1 MGLCTS
7 ILQLHE
13 DALLMFIKVTPGR
26 TAYEAFV
33 CFCNFLNK
41 SVFYV
46 FYSLNIRMMQAY
58 YATYNDLFK
67 YNLPKLHRH
76 FHSCGLTPDLYLLDW
91 IYTLFSKCPC
101 QSIGNPMKRYWN
113 TTISK
118 FLTKL
123 PDNMDAD
130 KLFKSIAQMSVSIY
144 RKSYETIL
152 EHHKNVFEWKT
163 SSSSDLDL
171 ASPGRPPSKTS
182 SSSSG
187 LFKWNLF
194 SRHFEPPCMADNSD
208 GLSVH
213 SNSSTLSN
221 HSIPR
226 DTSHE
231 TLTISSTA
239 LIPHDRPKELPAKSE
254 EERLKHE
261 KEYLKMLENIKK
273 KEEQESKMKKKQL
286 ELQLKNEEQQA
297 NAVKI
302 WTQEILPHWESMR
315 GSRKARDLWWK
326 GLPPCVRSKVW
337 YLSIGNEL
345 GITRQIYD
353 QCMKDAEAR
362 SQVNYSPGEELV
374 LSHKEYIFSILDEL
388 SHTKL
393 IKSMQEY
400 IFSILDELSHT
411 KLIKSMQYAVNTINN
426 QMLYDNTITQIRLD
440 ISRTFPHLCLFQNE
454 GPYYNTLHYMLASYV
469 SYNTRISYVQGM
481 SYICALF
488 ILNISTAYEA
498 FVCFCNFLNKSV
510 FYVFYSLNIRMMQ
523 AYYATYNDLF
533 KYNLPK
539 LHRHFHSCGL
549 TPDLYLLD
557 WIYTLFSKA
566 MGLDLVCKIW
576 DLVMRDGEVFIFR
589 AALGILQL
597 HEDALLEMD
606 FLQGSKF
613 LTKLPDNMD
622 ADKLFKSIA
631 QMSVSI
637 YRKSYETIL
646 EHHKSYV

>member
-1 MGLCTS
+1 MSSHLKNINSIAENKHLLDQDQLNGLNNNVTNDINLPLNGLRLTEQSMEAYGGSDSNVNRSDYTKCDTS
-7 ILQLHE
+7 ASFNRCATDSAMNKSNIEKRDRKSSYVRSHCRNSSY
-13 DALLMFIKVTPGR
+13 DGLLMHSR
-26 TAYEAFV
+26 HNSES
-33 CFCNFLNK
+33 CS
-41 SVFYV
+41 SVG
-46 FYSLNIRMMQAY
+46 S
-58 YATYNDLFK
+58 TSSSS
-67 YNLPKLHRH
+67 
-76 FHSCGLTPDLYLLDW
+76 HSRQNSGDSGS
-91 IYTLFSKCPC
+91 LFS
-101 QSIGNPMKRYWN
+101 
-113 TTISK
+113 
-118 FLTKL
+118 
-123 PDNMDAD
+123 
-130 KLFKSIAQMSVSIY
+130 
-144 RKSYETIL
+144 
-152 EHHKNVFEWKT
+152 KNVFEWKT

-171 ASPGRPPSKTS
+171 ASPGRPPSKT

-273 KEEQESKMKKKQL
+273 KEEQEAKMKKKQL

-362 SQVNYSPGEELV
+362 SQD
-374 LSHKEYIFSILDEL
+374 I
-388 SHTKL
+388 
-393 IKSMQEY
+393 
-400 IFSILDELSHT
+400 
-411 KLIKSMQYAVNTINN
+411 
-426 QMLYDNTITQIRLD
+426 YDNTITQIRLD